1 MADLSHPLAYAE
13 EHPYVAGAV
22 VFGGGLALLWL
33 FGFFSS
39 SSGSGTDA
47 ATTSMA
53 AAYYAAEAQQ
63 AVAGTQ
69 LNIAT
74 EQAQA
79 STDQAQ
85 IQANAAVAIEQA
97 HGTTAQNIASS
108 MYASNTTLGQAGFD
122 AQTTQASYAADVAKT
137 GIVYGAQTQQVQAN
151 DATAASVASN
161 NYAYLTSVSN
171 NHAAE
176 FTDAVHTVVAPE
188 LARSGGYG
196 NFSLGDLGFMSV
208 NTGAPQDPGN
218 LLTRGYDPATVA
230 RIVRQEYG
238 FA

>member
-13 EHPYVAGAV
+13 EHPYVAGAI

-39 SSGSGTDA
+39 SSGSGTDS

-79 STDQAQ
+79 ATAQ
-85 IQANAAVAIEQA
+85 TALQTGAAVAIEQA
-97 HGTTAQNIASS
+97 HGTTEQNIAAS
-108 MYASNTTLGQAGFD
+108 MYGSQTTLGLAGT
-122 AQTTQASYAADVAKT
+122 AAGVTTAGYAADVAKT
-137 GIVYGAQTQQVQAN
+137 GIVYGAQTAAVQAN
-151 DATAASVASN
+151 DAMNTSIAGNS
-161 NYAYLTSVSN
+161 YAYLT
-171 NHAAE
+171 AKAG
-176 FTDAVHTVVAPE
+176 TDAAALQDAMHTIIPQE
-188 LARSGGYG
+188 LAMYGQSGFTTQIGGQQFASGLWG
-196 NFSLGDLGFMSV
+196 NPNIARASGF
-208 NTGAPQDPGN
+208 
-218 LLTRGYDPATVA
+218 DPAQVA
-230 RIVRQEYG
+230 AMFPPG
-238 FA
+238 